1 MSTLNPAKPKL
12 KPPHR
17 LIRASAG
24 SGKTYQLTGQYL
36 DLLGRGASPD
46 TILATTFTRKA
57 AGEIFG
63 RVIERLIGAYDG
75 QAEGDGGVLM
85 PRPDAARLL
94 RALADRLHRVNVAT
108 LDSFFHRLGRAF
120 QLELDLPPDP
130 TLIDEA
136 SAQAAALRGEAIEAV
151 LAEAATDDAAF
162 VALLDLLRRLDH
174 GRAGRSV
181 TRAIDAIVTAHAEVY
196 RQAPGREAWTAL
208 DVPEPL
214 DDAAVSAA
222 VEAWRQMKPQLPI
235 TQKGTPKVHWQNSWV
250 KIGQAA
256 KAGDWDAIAT
266 GGLLGKV
273 LAGET
278 TFDRTD
284 ISRAWLE
291 ACGPFVHQVKAALL
305 GRVARQTAAT
315 HELMHRF
322 TRHHD
327 ELRRRRGTML
337 YSDMTHRL
345 ASAEAVLPEVYF
357 RLDAAVTHLLLDEFQ
372 DTSLDQWQVLS
383 PFAEEVAAHADGSRE
398 LFVVGDTKQAIY
410 GWRGGCV
417 ELFDTVADLVPPRG
431 HETLA
436 TSYRSSQTV
445 LDAVNTVFAQ
455 ISSCP
460 TLNEDEDDAAA
471 AAAWGAGYERHVAA
485 KPNLPGYVR
494 FEVSRDA
501 EALGD
506 EDDEAA
512 PASPHEEHVADR
524 VAAIRADAPGRSIG
538 VLVRSNAMVHRL
550 IYELRRRNLP
560 ASGEGGN
567 PLAESP
573 AVAAVLSAL
582 LLADHP
588 GDTASAFHVQNS
600 PLAAVLDD
608 SGTGSQPVFDS
619 GTGFQPVFDRRSKS
633 VPHTESGI
641 TGGMPAPS
649 VESAPALARRI
660 RAELLEHGYAATLA
674 RWTRALAGDC
684 DARGLTR
691 LTRLVEL
698 AEAWDA
704 GAGSDGEG
712 LRPSRFVDH
721 VEAARVEEPGDAA
734 VRVMTIHKSK
744 GLEFDAVVL
753 PELDK
758 ALSNSFDVLTDRE
771 DPTGPIEAVFRHA
784 DEAVRSMSPQLER
797 AYRQARRRQRQEDL
811 CGLYVAMTRA
821 RQGLYLI
828 VKPVA
833 TPRLPKLSFA
843 AILRDTLGDPDEGYA
858 VGDAGWAGA
867 AGAVASGAG
876 AEAGAAPVLRVA
888 LATAGTPRR
897 SWASVSPSS
906 LHGVDRAEGGAT
918 AGGGSGGGTTSRGG
932 RVHAADLLRLHD
944 SAALE
949 TGSALHEQ
957 LEAIGYVDDLTDAE
971 VEALHPELREA
982 LRHDAVRAALSP
994 RWPDEALWRERKF
1007 VVRDDGRLM
1016 QGAFDRVA
1024 VRLDGAGKPLE
1035 ARVVD
1040 FKSDRVE
1047 GDDVADRVEL
1057 YRPQLQAYRRAAA
1070 TLLRLSVEKVS
1081 AELVFLRPG
1090 VAVEVNHP

>member
-1 MSTLNPAKPKL
+1 MSTPNPVKPEP

-36 DLLGRGASPD
+36 ELLGRGASPD

-63 RVIERLIGAYDG
+63 RVIERLLKAIRG
-75 QAEGDGGVLM
+75 EGDAGPGSAPLM
-85 PRPDAARLL
+85 PRADAARLL
-94 RALADRLHRVNVAT
+94 RSLADRLHRVNVST

-120 QLELDLPPDP
+120 QLELDLPPEP
-130 TLIDEA
+130 TLIDES

-196 RQAPGREAWTAL
+196 RQAPSREAWTAL

-214 DDAAVSAA
+214 DDAAVAVA
-222 VEAWRQMKPQLPI
+222 VEAWRQMKPHLPT

-256 KAGDWDAIAT
+256 KAGDWDAVAT

-273 LAGET
+273 LAGEA

-291 ACGPFVHQVKAALL
+291 ACEPFVHQIKAALL

-315 HELMHRF
+315 HEFMARF

-383 PFAEEVAAHADGSRE
+383 PFAEEVAAHADSSRE

-445 LDAVNTVFAQ
+445 LDAVNTVFSRIAEC
-455 ISSCP
+455 S

-485 KPNLPGYVR
+485 KPDLPGYVR

-506 EDDEAA
+506 DEDEAA

-524 VAAIRADAPGRSIG
+524 VAAIRAAAPGRSIG

-550 IYELRRRNLP
+550 IYELRRRNIP

-588 GDTASAFHVQNS
+588 GDTASAFHVRNS
-600 PLAAVLDD
+600 PLNAVLDE
-608 SGTGSQPVFDS
+608 SGTGFQPVSDS

-641 TGGMPAPS
+641 TGGMPAQS

-660 RAELLEHGYAATLA
+660 RADLLEHGYAATLA

-784 DEAVRSMSPQLER
+784 DEAVRSMSPQLDR

-828 VKPVA
+828 AKPA
-833 TPRLPKLSFA
+833 TTPRLPKLSFA

-858 VGDAGWAGA
+858 VDDAGWAGTGAEVPA
-867 AGAVASGAG
+867 AGA
-876 AEAGAAPVLRVA
+876 EAAPVLRVA

-906 LHGVDRAEGGAT
+906 LHGADGAEGGAT
-918 AGGGSGGGTTSRGG
+918 GGGGSGGTMSRGG

-949 TGSALHEQ
+949 AGSSLHEQ
-957 LEAIGYVDDLTDAE
+957 LEAIRYADDLADAE
-971 VEALHPELREA
+971 VEALQPELREA

-994 RWPDEALWRERKF
+994 RWPKEALWRERKF

-1024 VRLDGAGKPLE
+1024 VRLDGAGQPLE

-1047 GDDVADRVEL
+1047 GDGLAERVEL

-1070 TLLRLSVEKVS
+1070 TLLRLPVEKVA

-1090 VAVEVNHP
+1090 VAVEMNHP